1 MNDEARL
8 LSQLFKLRAGKS
20 QAKFGREHGIGS
32 GSMVWQYLNGRR
44 PLSLSTASKF
54 GRGLGVDI
62 AEFSPRLAEVRAQ
75 LASEPS
81 ERPDDEVVRVQCV
94 HLQLSASSRK
104 FTARPHEPGDVFVAF
119 RREWLVS
126 KGLNSAALIATEC
139 VDDSMAPTLAPGDLV
154 VIDTT
159 DTQPEE
165 ASVYAMGY
173 EGNFLVRR
181 LFRDDGAWWLGCDN
195 NSSHRFMRK
204 HFVEKHCFIL
214 GRVVHRQS
222 EVI

>member
-20 QAKFGREHGIGS
+20 QAKFGREYGIGS

-44 PLSLSTASKF
+44 PLSLSAATKF
-54 GRGLGVDI
+54 GRALGVDI
-62 AEFSPRLAEVRAQ
+62 AEFSPRLAELRAQ
-75 LASEPS
+75 LANEPAKL
-81 ERPDDEVVRVQCV
+81 PDDEIVRVQCV
-94 HLQLSASSRK
+94 HLQLSGSSSK
-104 FTARPHEPGDVFVAF
+104 LIVRPQAPDEVFVALT
-119 RREWLVS
+119 REWLDS

-139 VDDSMAPTLAPGDLV
+139 ADDSMAPTLAQGDLI

-165 ASVYAMGY
+165 ASVYAISY
-173 EGNFLVRR
+173 EGRVIVRR

-195 NSSHRFMRK
+195 TNSHRFTRK
-204 HFVEKHCFIL
+204 HFVAKHCFIL
-214 GRVVHRQS
+214 GRVVHRQG